1 MDFLTTTLAQIS
13 DLFRSMT
20 PAARMTAALLLAVLV
35 VSLGYLFTYAG
46 TSADE
51 FLLAGES
58 FSTSEIQAME
68 AAWGKAGLNDYE
80 VVGTRIRVP
89 GSQRAK
95 YMGALL
101 DGNALPTNWN
111 DPLKN
116 VLKNGS
122 YLDTAQDREAQ
133 LRIATQETLSL
144 WIRAMAGI
152 EDASVIY
159 NSRTEGGL
167 RPKTL
172 LTAVANVKP
181 LGNATLAPEQV
192 RAIRNTVAGAIP
204 GMEPDQVVVTDTNGR
219 SYRGGSEGAPDLV
232 DNEFFVLTQAYEGK
246 LRDKILDALSWIPGV
261 RVQTSVELDKTAAS
275 REVTRKLE
283 PKTVTVAS
291 TESNT
296 TLSRVTRPSGGAPG
310 VQANRPPNQAT
321 ALTGSRGV
329 ASQEDE
335 KSSESENVS
344 LVSGTEVESQIAGM
358 TPKRASV
365 AISVPNDYLVQEW
378 RKRNPTPEGQTPA
391 EPDAAA
397 LDMILRDLSTR
408 IKETAGRLVPQIE
421 GTKPEELVSVH
432 SFLAPPPE
440 ALPETGMVTGAARW
454 FANSWQTL
462 AVLGLVIV
470 SLFML
475 RSFVKSVPVAAPAE
489 AVAAHDGEGQGDDD
503 DSGPSTIRFGGFGET
518 RSVRDEI
525 AEMIKHDP
533 DAAAAILR
541 TWISS
546 PA

>member
-1 MDFLTTTLAQIS
+1 MDFLTTTLAQLA

-46 TSADE
+46 SAADE
-51 FLLAGES
+51 FLLAGQR
-58 FSTSEIQAME
+58 FSGSEIQAME

-80 VVGTRIRVP
+80 IVGTQIRVP
-89 GSQRAK
+89 SSQRAR

-181 LGNATLAPEQV
+181 LGSATLAPEQV

-219 SYRGGSEGAPDLV
+219 SYRGGSEGAPELV

-261 RVQTSVELDKTAAS
+261 RVQTSVELDKTSKS

-291 TESNT
+291 TET
-296 TLSRVTRPSGGAPG
+296 TESLSRTTRPQRGAPG
-310 VQANRPPNQAT
+310 IQAQQPPNQAT
-321 ALTGSRGV
+321 ALTGVGGV

-335 KSSESENVS
+335 KRNQSENVS
-344 LVSGTEVESQIAGM
+344 LVSGTEVESEIAGM

-365 AISVPNDYLVQEW
+365 AISVPTDYLVQEW
-378 RKRNPTPEGQTPA
+378 RKRNPTPEGETPA
-391 EPDAAA
+391 EPDDAA

-408 IKETAGRLVPQIE
+408 IKETAGNLVPRIE
-421 GTKPEELVSVH
+421 GTKPEDLVSVH
-432 SFLAPPPE
+432 SFFVAASE
-440 ALPETGMVTGAARW
+440 ALPETSLTTGAARW
-454 FANSWQTL
+454 FANSWRTL
-462 AVLGLVIV
+462 AVVGLVIV

-475 RSFVKSVPVAAPAE
+475 RSFVKSVPLAAPAE
-489 AVAAHDGEGQGDDD
+489 AVAKQDIEGHGNDD
-503 DSGPSTIRFGGFGET
+503 DSGSSTVRFGGFGES
-518 RSVRDEI
+518 RSVRDEL
-525 AEMIKHDP
+525 ADMIKQDP
-533 DAAAAILR
+533 DTAATILR
-541 TWISS
+541 TWISNT
-546 PA
+546 A